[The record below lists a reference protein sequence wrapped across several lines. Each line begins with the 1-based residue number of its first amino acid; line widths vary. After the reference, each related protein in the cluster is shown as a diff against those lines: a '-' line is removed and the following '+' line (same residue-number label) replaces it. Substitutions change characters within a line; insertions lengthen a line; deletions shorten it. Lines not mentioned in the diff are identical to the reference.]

1 MKTELKIIKKS
12 KKLIFKKKIIKKEE
26 QQREKITENY
36 IKKIF

>member
-1 MKTELKIIKKS
+1 MKTELKRIKKS